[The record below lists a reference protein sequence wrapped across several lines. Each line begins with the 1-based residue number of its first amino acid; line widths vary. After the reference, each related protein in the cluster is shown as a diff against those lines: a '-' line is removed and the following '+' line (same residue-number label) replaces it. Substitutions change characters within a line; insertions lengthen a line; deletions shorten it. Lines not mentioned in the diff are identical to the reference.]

1 MDMEQPRSL
10 TRREFIKAASATG
23 LAVGLVG
30 PAAACGAEAPKQTAQ
45 KQIKDS
51 FKLPMVAS
59 YELNLPTLVAYAK
72 DYFGD
77 EAIKITDFVLGSGGT
92 LRTAVITKDYD
103 FGLFAFVHVPIA
115 RLAGSPW
122 KMLVSTHDREIFSL
136 VVRKQLQGQVKKI
149 ADLKGMKVGFS
160 TPGSGAW
167 AMGNVY
173 MEKSGLNPEKDVQY
187 IPLGADPGVIFTA
200 LQTGKVDAFPTWEPV
215 TTRALETGVAYA
227 LQSIWKED
235 VHKEFLGSTE
245 ALALGLVTRE
255 DVLLSKP
262 DLVKRMVSVQKK
274 GLQYIRSNSSAAV
287 ADLVMKNSIT
297 GQQFEGLDRDL
308 VIKIFDKIK
317 PGFGPGCL
325 SKSGFQTEMD
335 ISVKYKLTKSA
346 ITFADFADT
355 TNAGVCGT

>member
-1 MDMEQPRSL
+1 MEQLRSL
-10 TRREFIKAASATG
+10 TRRDFIKVASATS
-23 LAVGLVG
+23 LAVGLPG
-30 PAAACGAEAPKQTAQ
+30 LAAACGAAAPKPATQ
-45 KQIKDS
+45 KVIKDS

-77 EAIKITDFVLGSGGT
+77 EGIQITDFVIGSGGT
-92 LRTAVITKDYD
+92 LRTAVIAKDYD
-103 FGLFAFVHVPIA
+103 FGLFAFVHVPLA

-136 VVRKQLQGQVKKI
+136 VVRSPLKDRVKKI
-149 ADLKGMKVGFS
+149 SDLKGMKVGFS
-160 TPGSGAW
+160 TAGSGAW

-173 MEKSGLNPEKDVQY
+173 LEKSGLNPDKDVQY
-187 IPLGADPGVIFTA
+187 ISLGADPAIIFTA

-215 TTRALETGVAYA
+215 TTRALETGAGYA
-227 LQSIWKED
+227 LQAIWKDD

-255 DVLLSKP
+255 DVLQSKP

-274 GLQYIRSNSSAAV
+274 GLQYIRSNSSAAA
-287 ADLVMKNSIT
+287 ADLVMKNSVT
-297 GQQFEGLDRDL
+297 GQQFEGLDRDV

-317 PGFGPGCL
+317 PGFGTGCL

-355 TNAGVCGT
+355 TNAGVCTT